1 MEGEPLSFAG
11 AATSWPHLG
20 CSAQRLNGD
29 FLLQK
34 PSPSA
39 LSETPASS
47 RASLSSPRTTR
58 ALGSMTG
65 GLSEDQRSSLRLK
78 GTSLEGAGAARPGPS
93 QGLGAAIFAWAPGS
107 EGKAPWQHKAQASF
121 RDGLSRNGK
130 KERRQKQRQRPSS
143 PLFQVGP
150 WPHRPGSVLAG
161 VPRGT
166 RRRSGN
172 SLELRIFCRLGQLQL
187 TRVRKAGKSHG
198 LRASRF

>member
-65 GLSEDQRSSLRLK
+65 GLSEDPRSSLRLK

-107 EGKAPWQHKAQASF
+107 EGKAPWQHKAQ
-121 RDGLSRNGK
+121 GLFPRRLVAEW
-130 KERRQKQRQRPSS
+130 KERETAKAKAKAFVTALPSRAVAAS
-143 PLFQVGP
+143 SRL
-150 WPHRPGSVLAG
+150 SA
-161 VPRGT
+161 
-166 RRRSGN
+166 RRSASWHEA
-172 SLELRIFCRLGQLQL
+172 SL
-187 TRVRKAGKSHG
+187 RKFPGTSDLLPPWTAPADTS
-198 LRASRF
+198 A